1 MAVMLSGDIMAFE
14 NLTKREKEILQNLI
28 SYYITTADP
37 VGSRVIANKFEM
49 GISSATIRNTLQ
61 DLEELGL
68 VQQPHTSAG
77 RIPTDLGYR
86 VYVDYLLKPEE
97 LNENEKQYIKDSI
110 LKEGRGINELLGQTC
125 RVLSEITNQLGVTI
139 APRFDEG
146 ILKAI
151 NLIPITGER
160 LMVVVIVESGL
171 ARSVIIEIE
180 ATISDAGLREV
191 ETILNERLAGLSLGH
206 IKETI
211 SKRLADLSG
220 HGKLIKLIIDSKDK
234 IWTEERAEDVH
245 LAGADHLVQQPEF
258 ADLRK
263 VSDLIKMIE
272 DGKGLSDFL
281 TRAIQEGLIITIG
294 KENKLKEVMN
304 CSLVSSTY
312 RMGKVSGTIG
322 IIGPTRMEYNKLVS
336 VVKYTAKTISEVLS
350 GIDKNRED

>member
-1 MAVMLSGDIMAFE
+1 MAVALGDDIMAFE
-14 NLTKREKEILQNLI
+14 NLSKREKEILQNLI

-37 VGSRVIANKFEM
+37 VGSRVIANKFKM

-125 RVLSEITNQLGVTI
+125 RVLSDITNQLGVTI
-139 APRFDEG
+139 APRFDAG

-160 LMVVVIVESGL
+160 LMVVVVVRSGL
-171 ARSVIIEIE
+171 ARNVIIEIE
-180 ATISDAGLREV
+180 ATISDAALREV
-191 ETILNERLAGLSLGH
+191 EIILNERLAGLSLGH

-220 HGKLIKLIIDSKDK
+220 HGKLIKLIIDSRDK
-234 IWTEERAEDVH
+234 IWTEERSEDVH

-258 ADLRK
+258 SDLRK
-263 VSDLIKMIE
+263 VSELIKMIE

-281 TRAIQEGLIITIG
+281 TQAIEEGLIITIG

-312 RMGKVSGTIG
+312 RVGEVSGTIG
-322 IIGPTRMEYNKLVS
+322 IIGPTRMEYDKLVS
-336 VVKYTAKTISEVLS
+336 VVTYTAKMISEVLS
-350 GIDKNRED
+350 GIDKKRDD